1 MKKDSTHLNSETQ
14 ESDLPLSR
22 QRRDFLTRSGL
33 VGAVAAVSPMLLS
46 SSKSQASLFSSNA
59 FISEVFNAITL
70 DTFAG
75 VSASVIPG
83 NDWHSISQQQ
93 FTLNKG
99 AVAANTQQF
108 LLENLDNYLPWP
120 QDIAA
125 PILSALA
132 SAYSE
137 AAGPVPFSLA
147 LALKPV
153 ETLILNKLD
162 GYMDKLIAGEETVP
176 LAHVFSLILNITA
189 TMVNPL
195 ALRGSHLSPFSRLSF
210 SEKMEVFK
218 RLETGEPDIAQLIS
232 INLTAQQSALLPS
245 LMNTFARNL
254 IQLSAFGAM
263 SEWHALDSTTRTLN
277 VRPIGWEI
285 SNYLPQGNVE
295 GWDDFLGYYQNRSS
309 IDA

>member
-1 MKKDSTHLNSETQ
+1 MKKDSTHLKSRIQ

-75 VSASVIPG
+75 VSAAVIPG

-93 FTLNKG
+93 FTLNNG

-120 QDIAA
+120 QELAA

-132 SAYSE
+132 SAYSQ
-137 AAGPVPFSLA
+137 AAGPIPFSLA

-162 GYMDKLIAGEETVP
+162 EYMDKLIAGEETVP
-176 LAHVFSLILNITA
+176 LAHVFSLILN
-189 TMVNPL
+189 
-195 ALRGSHLSPFSRLSF
+195 RGSHLSPFSRLSF

-218 RLETGEPDIAQLIS
+218 RLETGEPDITHLIS
-232 INLTAQQSALLPS
+232 INLTPEQSALLPG

-263 SEWHALDSTTRTLN
+263 SEWHALDSSTRTLN
-277 VRPIGWEI
+277 VRPVGWEI

>member
-1 MKKDSTHLNSETQ
+1 MRKDDAKSQAQ
-14 ESDLPLSR
+14 ENGLPLSR
-22 QRRDFLTRSGL
+22 HRRDFLTRSGL
-33 VGAVAAVSPMLLS
+33 VGAVAAVSPLLLS

-93 FTLNKG
+93 FTLDKG
-99 AVAANTQQF
+99 AVAANTQQY

-132 SAYSE
+132 SAYSQ
-137 AAGPVPFSLA
+137 AAGPIPFSLA
-147 LALKPV
+147 LVLKPV

-162 GYMDKLIAGEETVP
+162 EYMDKLIAGEETVP

-195 ALRGSHLSPFSRLSF
+195 ALRGSHISPFSRLNF

-218 RLETGEPDIAQLIS
+218 RLETGEPDIGQIIS
-232 INLTAQQSALLPS
+232 SNLTPEQAAVLPN
-245 LMNTFARNL
+245 LMATFARNL
-254 IQLSAFGAM
+254 IQLTAFGAM
-263 SEWHALDSTTRTLN
+263 SEWHALDGATRTLN
-277 VRPIGWEI
+277 FQPVGWEI
-285 SNYLPQGNVE
+285 SNYLPDGNVE
-295 GWDDFLGYYQNRSS
+295 GWDEFLGYYQDRSS

>member
-1 MKKDSTHLNSETQ
+1 MKKDDTQSETL
-14 ESDLPLSR
+14 ESGLPLSR
-22 QRRDFLTRSGL
+22 HRRDFLTRSGL

-46 SSKSQASLFSSNA
+46 SSKSQASLFSSND

-99 AVAANTQQF
+99 AVAANTQQY

-132 SAYSE
+132 SAYSQ
-137 AAGPVPFSLA
+137 AAGPIPFALA

-162 GYMDKLIAGEETVP
+162 KYMDKLIAGEETVP

-218 RLETGEPDIAQLIS
+218 RLETGEPDISQLIS
-232 INLTAQQSALLPS
+232 INLTPEQAAVLPN
-245 LMNTFARNL
+245 LMATFARNL
-254 IQLSAFGAM
+254 IQLTAFGAM
-263 SEWHALDSTTRTLN
+263 SEWHALDGATRTLN
-277 VRPIGWEI
+277 FQPVGWEN
-285 SNYLPQGNVE
+285 SNYLPDGNVE
-295 GWDDFLGYYQNRSS
+295 GWDEFLGYYQDRSS